1 MTRGPDIA
9 LDPTD
14 RQREAAKDL
23 RIAELERELAEA
35 RKALRR
41 LQLWC
46 EAVEADADAARE
58 GE

>member
-1 MTRGPDIA
+1 MSDWYSRRIA
-9 LDPTD
+9 ELE
-14 RQREAAKDL
+14 RELTKDQ

-46 EAVEADADAARE
+46 EAVEADAERE
-58 GE
+58 GEK